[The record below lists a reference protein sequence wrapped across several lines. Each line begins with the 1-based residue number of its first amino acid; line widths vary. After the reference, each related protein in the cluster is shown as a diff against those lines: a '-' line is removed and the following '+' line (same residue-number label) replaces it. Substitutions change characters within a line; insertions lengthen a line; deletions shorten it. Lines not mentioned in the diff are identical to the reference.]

1 VTSASQVPRRALIV
15 SADISE
21 GHNAAGRAIEEAIG
35 RIWPGCQVGWLDAL
49 DAMGPGFAR
58 LARAFYVAQV
68 QRVPWMYEFFFSA
81 MWRHRWYTDST
92 RRGLGA
98 RSGGGWA
105 RGSAPSIPA

>member
-68 QRVPWMYEFFFSA
+68 QVIVACGRN
-81 MWRHRWYTDST
+81 DDL
-92 RRGLGA
+92 RRQLN
-98 RSGGGWA
+98 A
-105 RGSAPSIPA
+105 RGEPPGGCGSSAERTTCRTG